1 MAMDLRDPNVWV
13 SHLLENLP
21 EEKLASALK
30 DDNPNWEYIDGE
42 IVKLGSLAHSQL
54 DIPELQRRGLVI
66 LASESKDFRLLAHL
80 LRTLQH
86 AGDPHLALRLL
97 ALYVEHYWAVAAPQ
111 NMAHKKRFASQVI
124 KRFETGIEVFSQ
136 NAATAQR
143 DALSGELA
151 KLAQCWQSHN
161 APELAQAT
169 DDLFALY
176 QRAFNRAAPAPVP
189 TPAASGSSPQTTA
202 TSESGVTQ
210 PSAPAPQIVID
221 SHDDK
226 AWRDTLLKV
235 AAILCERQPDSPQG
249 YRLRRH
255 ALWQNITST
264 PQAESD
270 GRTPLAAVSADMVA
284 DYHAQLGSADMA
296 LWQQVEK
303 SVLLAPYWLDG
314 HCLSAQT
321 ALRLGYKQV
330 ADAIRDE
337 VIRFL
342 ERLPRFKVSAFWLL
356 ILAWIFLLVWIWWK
370 GPMWTLYEEQWLKP
384 LANRWLATAA
394 WGIIAL
400 VWLTVRVMKRLQQ
413 LEKMQKQQREEAVD
427 PLSVELNAQQRYLD
441 RWLLRLQRHLDNRR
455 FLWQLPWY
463 MVIGPAGS
471 GKTTLLREGFPS
483 DIIYAPEGARGAEQ
497 RLYLTPHVGKQAV
510 IFDIDGTLCAPADA
524 DILHRR
530 LWEHALGWLKEKRA
544 RQPLN
549 GIILTLDLPDLL
561 TADKRRREHLLQTL
575 RSRLQDIRQHLHCQ
589 LPVYVVLTR
598 LDLLQGFAALFQS
611 LNRQDRDAILGVT
624 FTRRAHENDD
634 WRTELNAFW
643 QTWVDRMNL
652 ALPDLMVAQTHTR
665 ASLFSFSRQMQGSRE
680 PLVSLLEGLLD
691 GENMNVMLRG
701 VYLTSSLQRGQMDDI
716 FTQSAARQY
725 RLGNNPLASWPLV
738 DTAPYF
744 TRSLFPQALLA
755 EPNLATESRAWLI
768 RSRRRLTVFSA
779 TGGVAALLLI
789 TGWHHYYNGNYQ
801 SGITVLKQAKA
812 FMDVPPPQGED
823 DFGNLQLPLLN
834 PVRDATLA
842 YGDWGD
848 RSRLADMGLYQGRR
862 IGPYVE
868 QTYLQLLEQ
877 RYLPSL
883 FNGLVKAMNA
893 APPESEEKLAVLRVM
908 RMLEDKSGRNNEVVK
923 QYMAKRWSEKFH
935 GQRDIQAQLMSHLD
949 YALAHTDWHAERQAG
964 DGDAISRWT
973 PYDKPVVS
981 AQKELSKLPVYQR
994 VYQSLKTRALGVLP
1008 ADLNLRDQVGPTF
1021 DQVFTSADDNKL
1033 VVPQF
1038 ITRYGLQSY
1047 FVKQRDE
1054 LVELTAMD
1062 SWVLNLTRNVKYSD
1076 ADRAEIQHQL
1086 TEQYISDYTATWRAG
1101 MDNLNIRNFESI
1113 GQLTGALEQVISGD
1127 QPLQRAL
1134 TVLRDNTQPGVF
1146 SEKLSAKEREE
1157 ALAEPDYQLLTR
1169 LGHEFAPENST
1180 LAVQK
1185 DKESTMQAVYQQLTE
1200 LHRYLLAI
1208 QNAPVPG
1215 KSALKAVQLR
1225 LDQNSSDPIFAT
1237 RQMAKTLPA
1246 PLNRWVGRL
1255 ADQAWHV
1262 VMVEAVHY
1270 MEVDWRDSVVKPFNE
1285 QLANNYPF
1293 NPRSAQDASLD
1304 AFERFFKPDGILD
1317 TFYQQNLKLFIDN
1330 DLSLEDGDNN
1340 VIIREDII
1348 AQLETA
1354 QKIRDIFFSKQNGLG
1369 TSFAV
1374 ETVSLSGN
1382 KRRSVLNLDGQL
1394 VDYSQGRNYTAHL
1407 VWPNNMREGNE
1418 SKLTL
1423 IGTSGNAPRSISFS
1437 GPWAQFRLF
1446 GAGQLTGVQDGNFT
1460 VRFSVDGGAMTYR
1473 VHTDTEDNPF
1483 SGGLFSQF
1491 GLSDTLY

>member
-1 MAMDLRDPNVWV
+1 MFRLPTPR
-13 SHLLENLP
+13 LLSGL
-21 EEKLASALK
+21 KSAL
-30 DDNPNWEYIDGE
+30 
-42 IVKLGSLAHSQL
+42 
-54 DIPELQRRGLVI
+54 R
-66 LASESKDFRLLAHL
+66 
-80 LRTLQH
+80 
-86 AGDPHLALRLL
+86 
-97 ALYVEHYWAVAAPQ
+97 
-111 NMAHKKRFASQVI
+111 
-124 KRFETGIEVFSQ
+124 
-136 NAATAQR
+136 
-143 DALSGELA
+143 
-151 KLAQCWQSHN
+151 
-161 APELAQAT
+161 
-169 DDLFALY
+169 
-176 QRAFNRAAPAPVP
+176 PA
-189 TPAASGSSPQTTA
+189 
-202 TSESGVTQ
+202 
-210 PSAPAPQIVID
+210 
-221 SHDDK
+221 
-226 AWRDTLLKV
+226 
-235 AAILCERQPDSPQG
+235 
-249 YRLRRH
+249 
-255 ALWQNITST
+255 
-264 PQAESD
+264 
-270 GRTPLAAVSADMVA
+270 M
-284 DYHAQLGSADMA
+284 
-296 LWQQVEK
+296 
-303 SVLLAPYWLDG
+303 
-314 HCLSAQT
+314 
-321 ALRLGYKQV
+321 
-330 ADAIRDE
+330 
-337 VIRFL
+337 
-342 ERLPRFKVSAFWLL
+342 PRFKVSAFWLL

-370 GPMWTLYEEQWLKP
+370 GPTWTLYEEQWLKP

-400 VWLTVRVMKRLQQ
+400 MWLTVRVMKRLQQ

-441 RWLLRLQRHLDNRR
+441 RWLLRLQRYLDNRR

-665 ASLFSFSRQMQGSRE
+665 TSLFSFSRQMQGSRE

-935 GQRDIQAQLMSHLD
+935 GQRDIQAQLM
-949 YALAHTDWHAERQAG
+949 
-964 DGDAISRWT
+964 
-973 PYDKPVVS
+973 
-981 AQKELSKLPVYQR
+981 
-994 VYQSLKTRALGVLP
+994 
-1008 ADLNLRDQVGPTF
+1008 
-1021 DQVFTSADDNKL
+1021 
-1033 VVPQF
+1033 
-1038 ITRYGLQSY
+1038 
-1047 FVKQRDE
+1047 
-1054 LVELTAMD
+1054 
-1062 SWVLNLTRNVKYSD
+1062 
-1076 ADRAEIQHQL
+1076 
-1086 TEQYISDYTATWRAG
+1086 
-1101 MDNLNIRNFESI
+1101 DNLNIRNFESI

-1255 ADQAWHV
+1255 TDQAWHV

>member
-1 MAMDLRDPNVWV
+1 MAMDLRDPNVWI

-86 AGDPHLALRLL
+86 AGDPHLVLRLL

-124 KRFETGIEVFSQ
+124 KRFETGIEGFSQ

-226 AWRDTLLKV
+226 AWRDTLLNV

-342 ERLPRFKVSAFWLL
+342 ERL
-356 ILAWIFLLVWIWWK
+356 
-370 GPMWTLYEEQWLKP
+370 
-384 LANRWLATAA
+384 
-394 WGIIAL
+394 
-400 VWLTVRVMKRLQQ
+400 
-413 LEKMQKQQREEAVD
+413 
-427 PLSVELNAQQRYLD
+427 
-441 RWLLRLQRHLDNRR
+441 
-455 FLWQLPWY
+455 
-463 MVIGPAGS
+463 
-471 GKTTLLREGFPS
+471 
-483 DIIYAPEGARGAEQ
+483 
-497 RLYLTPHVGKQAV
+497 
-510 IFDIDGTLCAPADA
+510 
-524 DILHRR
+524 
-530 LWEHALGWLKEKRA
+530 
-544 RQPLN
+544 
-549 GIILTLDLPDLL
+549 
-561 TADKRRREHLLQTL
+561 
-575 RSRLQDIRQHLHCQ
+575 
-589 LPVYVVLTR
+589 
-598 LDLLQGFAALFQS
+598 
-611 LNRQDRDAILGVT
+611 
-624 FTRRAHENDD
+624 
-634 WRTELNAFW
+634 
-643 QTWVDRMNL
+643 
-652 ALPDLMVAQTHTR
+652 
-665 ASLFSFSRQMQGSRE
+665 
-680 PLVSLLEGLLD
+680 
-691 GENMNVMLRG
+691 
-701 VYLTSSLQRGQMDDI
+701 
-716 FTQSAARQY
+716 
-725 RLGNNPLASWPLV
+725 
-738 DTAPYF
+738 
-744 TRSLFPQALLA
+744 
-755 EPNLATESRAWLI
+755 
-768 RSRRRLTVFSA
+768 
-779 TGGVAALLLI
+779 
-789 TGWHHYYNGNYQ
+789 
-801 SGITVLKQAKA
+801 
-812 FMDVPPPQGED
+812 
-823 DFGNLQLPLLN
+823 
-834 PVRDATLA
+834 
-842 YGDWGD
+842 
-848 RSRLADMGLYQGRR
+848 
-862 IGPYVE
+862 
-868 QTYLQLLEQ
+868 
-877 RYLPSL
+877 
-883 FNGLVKAMNA
+883 
-893 APPESEEKLAVLRVM
+893 
-908 RMLEDKSGRNNEVVK
+908 
-923 QYMAKRWSEKFH
+923 
-935 GQRDIQAQLMSHLD
+935 SHLD

-1038 ITRYGLQSY
+1038 LTRYGLQSY

-1062 SWVLNLTRNVKYSD
+1062 SWVLNLTRSVKYSD
-1076 ADRAEIQHQL
+1076 ADRAEIQRQL

-1255 ADQAWHV
+1255 TDQAWHV